1 MKYTEI
7 DILTCAINN
16 LSNNKNVNDIV
27 YYGNNIIKQSK
38 HKIDIW
44 IILNEN
50 QLEEIEYSYYYNS
63 MNNSSISTIEI
74 FKLDDSNFIL
84 LNKLNNDIHT
94 EITNKFILNYNDL
107 IKYLKNFIK
116 TYTISIITYKINNSY
131 NNIVLYDLNNIS
143 LSKNFDDAK
152 YNLNKKY
159 QKYKKKYININ
170 RKNDNNNV
178 NINNIVYNNV
188 NNIYYTQ

>member
-16 LSNNKNVNDIV
+16 LSNNTENENVNDIV

-44 IILNEN
+44 IILNET

-74 FKLDDSNFIL
+74 FKFDDSHFIL

-94 EITNKFILNYNDL
+94 EINNKFILNYNDL
-107 IKYLKNFIK
+107 VKYLNNFIK
-116 TYTISIITYKINNSY
+116 MYTISIITYKINNSY

-152 YNLNKKY
+152 YNINKKY

-170 RKNDNNNV
+170 RKNDN
-178 NINNIVYNNV
+178 IDNNIDNNI

>member
-16 LSNNKNVNDIV
+16 LSNNTENENVNDIV

-44 IILNEN
+44 IILNET

-63 MNNSSISTIEI
+63 MNNSSVSTIEI
-74 FKLDDSNFIL
+74 FKYNDSHFIL

-94 EITNKFILNYNDL
+94 EINNKFILNYNDL
-107 IKYLKNFIK
+107 VKYLNNFIK
-116 TYTISIITYKINNSY
+116 MYTISIITYKINNSY

-152 YNLNKKY
+152 YNINKKY

-170 RKNDNNNV
+170 RKNDN
-178 NINNIVYNNV
+178 IDNNIDNNI

>member
-7 DILTCAINN
+7 DILICAINN
-16 LSNNKNVNDIV
+16 LSNNENINDRI
-27 YYGNNIIKQSK
+27 YYGNNIIKQSN

-44 IILNEN
+44 IILNEI
-50 QLEEIEYSYYYNS
+50 QLKEIEHAYYYNS
-63 MNNSSISTIEI
+63 MNNSSISSIEI
-74 FKLDDSNFIL
+74 FKLNDTKFIL
-84 LNKLNNDIHT
+84 LNKLNNELYS

-107 IKYLKNFIK
+107 IKYLKNFMKI
-116 TYTISIITYKINNSY
+116 YTISIITYKINNSY

-143 LSKNFDDAK
+143 LSKNFDDIK
-152 YNLNKKY
+152 YNINTKY

-170 RKNDNNNV
+170 INRKNND
-178 NINNIVYNNV
+178 NV